1 VIDTVNA
8 SDKDKARF
16 LRVFAFIGSITS
28 FLMAITSYQDG
39 YHALS
44 YLLIIGG
51 FVFAS
56 PFVIKNRDETIAVL
70 MLYALY
76 SMMCFLIVSGGS
88 NGTGPLWLFI
98 VSPVTFF
105 IRGLKRGAFDLI
117 LLAIIIS
124 VLFYFTDQFGYYS
137 YPSHYFPTRVM
148 LCFSILCILAGFYEY
163 YRNKYSLQLM
173 EQLKLNQKLARTDAM
188 TELAN
193 RRYATECLQDKRF
206 GEGAV
211 FLLMDVDN
219 FKQINDT
226 YGHQVGDEVLIF
238 FADVFKNVCT
248 EEDIISRWG
257 GEEFL
262 IVIPT
267 GHELRARKVAE
278 KIHKKLAEK
287 PFTSDQHRFHVTLSI
302 GLYVRVADESM
313 DHCLNIAD
321 KRLYRAKS
329 QGKNQTVAEVDLAK
343 HEPA

>member
-1 VIDTVNA
+1 MNANDT
-8 SDKDKARF
+8 DKARF
-16 LRVFAFIGSITS
+16 LRVFAFIGAITS
-28 FLMAITSYQDG
+28 LLMAITSYF
-39 YHALS
+39 YSYYILSAL
-44 YLLIIGG
+44 LVVGT
-51 FVFAS
+51 FVFVS
-56 PFVIKNRDETIAVL
+56 PFVIKNNDETIALL
-70 MLYALY
+70 MLYTLY
-76 SMMCFLIVSGGS
+76 GLMCFLVVSGGS

-105 IRGLKRGAFDLI
+105 IRGLKRGALDLI

-124 VLFYFTDQFGYYS
+124 VLFYLTEQFGYYS
-137 YPSHYFPTRVM
+137 YPNHYFPTRVM
-148 LCFSILCILAGFYEY
+148 LCFSILCVLGGFYEY
-163 YRNKYSLQLM
+163 YRNKYSLELM
-173 EQLKLNQKLARTDAM
+173 EQLKLNQKLARTDTM

-206 GEGAV
+206 AEGAV

-219 FKQINDT
+219 FKQINDS

-238 FADVFKNVCT
+238 FADVFREVCNDD
-248 EEDIISRWG
+248 DIISRWG

-262 IVIPT
+262 IVVPT

-278 KIHKKLAEK
+278 RIHEKLAEK
-287 PFTSDQHRFHVTLSI
+287 PFTNDQHSFHVTLSI
-302 GLYVRVADESM
+302 GLYVRVPGESM

-343 HEPA
+343 HAPA

>member
-1 VIDTVNA
+1 MIDTVNA
-8 SDKDKARF
+8 SERDKARF
-16 LRVFAFIGSITS
+16 LRVFAFIGAVTS
-28 FLMAITSYQDG
+28 LLMSVTSYQDG
-39 YHALS
+39 YIALS
-44 YLLIIGG
+44 YLLIVGVVI
-51 FVFAS
+51 FAL
-56 PFVIKNRDETIAVL
+56 PFLIKERDQFISVL

-76 SMMCFLIVSGGS
+76 AMMCFLTVSGGS

-137 YPSHYFPTRVM
+137 YSSHYFPTRVM
-148 LCFSILCILAGFYEY
+148 LCFSILCILGGFYEY
-163 YRNKYSLQLM
+163 YRNKYSLELM
-173 EQLKLNQKLARTDAM
+173 KQLKINQKLARYDAM
-188 TELAN
+188 TELVN
-193 RRYATECLQDKRF
+193 RRFATECLQDKRF

-238 FADVFKNVCT
+238 FSDVFKEVCT
-248 EEDIISRWG
+248 EEDVISRWG

-262 IVIPT
+262 IVIPA
-267 GHELRARKVAE
+267 GNEQRAYQVADN
-278 KIHKKLAEK
+278 IHKKLAEK
-287 PFTSDQHRFHVTLSI
+287 PFTSGQHRFHVTLSI
-302 GLYVRVADESM
+302 GLYQRVPDESV